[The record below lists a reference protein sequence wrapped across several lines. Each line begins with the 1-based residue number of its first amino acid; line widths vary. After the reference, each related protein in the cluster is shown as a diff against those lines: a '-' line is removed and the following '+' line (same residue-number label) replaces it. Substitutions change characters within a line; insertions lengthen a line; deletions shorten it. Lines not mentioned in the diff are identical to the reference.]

1 MLCESW
7 RRAQGSETYNP
18 LSPGTL
24 SAMSTVTGPSKS
36 DDFTQLG
43 YYVFAMGD
51 ACYYATLS
59 WKDVRTDLRA
69 LNVSVMWQ
77 SMSTAD
83 GIWEN
88 VEEDTIRLTTYVIR

>member
-1 MLCESW
+1 
-7 RRAQGSETYNP
+7 
-18 LSPGTL
+18 
-24 SAMSTVTGPSKS
+24 MSTVTGPSKS